1 VSFYLK
7 QYRERIVPTIKSKK
21 QVRNRRYNSIDT
33 LVREGFFS
41 DEAMRERNPLLHHQL
56 IGQFETEE
64 DLRAKQTCA
73 TFSAFLFQSMDNKRT
88 TKRFLQQVENQTI
101 VDEEDE
107 SSEDLIEEDEV
118 NFTKDEQERREN
130 GEEDEGPKISPEELE
145 QNREYFLYTMKLRFV
160 NGDDSEFFN
169 YSTVDLN
176 ADLDYEQ
183 SNIDAQESYFD
194 SEAPS
199 KSLGKGQISQDTQV
213 VDY

>member
-1 VSFYLK
+1 
-7 QYRERIVPTIKSKK
+7 
-21 QVRNRRYNSIDT
+21 
-33 LVREGFFS
+33 
-41 DEAMRERNPLLHHQL
+41 
-56 IGQFETEE
+56 
-64 DLRAKQTCA
+64 
-73 TFSAFLFQSMDNKRT
+73 
-88 TKRFLQQVENQTI
+88 
-101 VDEEDE
+101 
-107 SSEDLIEEDEV
+107 
-118 NFTKDEQERREN
+118 
-130 GEEDEGPKISPEELE
+130 
-145 QNREYFLYTMKLRFV
+145 MKLRFV